1 MARGKQIEF
10 PENQTHSRTF
20 EYACLLVAVVC
31 AIIVLIIEG
40 F

>member
-20 EYACLLVAVVC
+20 EYACVIVAVVC
-31 AIIVLIIEG
+31 AVIALIIEA

>member
-20 EYACLLVAVVC
+20 EYACVILAVVC
-31 AIIVLIIEG
+31 AVIALIIEG